1 MHTYIFF
8 ICIGFHP
15 SNRIWNESF
24 ECIHIIESA
33 SGLHRVNKR
42 ERNWIRTRGAE
53 YRCLRNIETKR
64 PWYYSHMRNCFRT
77 PTDEKLIWHVYMC
90 VCVCMIKKNSRKNIL
105 SFESCPARRER
116 CNYKNKFRTDIIQN
130 LWFPCSPTP
139 LNIRS
144 HN

>member
-1 MHTYIFF
+1 
-8 ICIGFHP
+8 
-15 SNRIWNESF
+15 
-24 ECIHIIESA
+24 
-33 SGLHRVNKR
+33 
-42 ERNWIRTRGAE
+42 
-53 YRCLRNIETKR
+53 
-64 PWYYSHMRNCFRT
+64 
-77 PTDEKLIWHVYMC
+77 
-90 VCVCMIKKNSRKNIL
+90 MIKKNSRKNIR